1 MLLCTSVIKVLCS
14 VGMERT
20 RPELVEALVAQ
31 LVLEAADICLENQLH
46 ILLPHGKNRHRP
58 EISGFKCVMGYI
70 NFSPTQWPVVVA
82 DQKAV
87 LCVSLF
93 HNPHHYS
100 KKSLPRVLYFS
111 VPNIYSAGL
120 NLGTQVRVHEQRFF
134 F

>member
-1 MLLCTSVIKVLCS
+1 MLLCTSVMKVLCS

-46 ILLPHGKNRHRP
+46 LVLTYGKNRHRP

-82 DQKAV
+82 DKKTV
-87 LCVSLF
+87 LSVSLF

-100 KKSLPRVLYFS
+100 KKGLPRVLYFS

-120 NLGTQVRVHEQRFF
+120 ILGTQVSVYFS
-134 F
+134 

>member
-1 MLLCTSVIKVLCS
+1 MLLCTSVMKVLCS

-46 ILLPHGKNRHRP
+46 TYGKNRHGP
-58 EISGFKCVMGYI
+58 EFSGLMGYI
-70 NFSPTQWPVVVA
+70 NSSPTQWPVVVA

-87 LCVSLF
+87 LSVSLF

-100 KKSLPRVLYFS
+100 KKGLPRVLDFS

-120 NLGTQVRVHEQRFF
+120 ILGTQVSV
-134 F
+134 